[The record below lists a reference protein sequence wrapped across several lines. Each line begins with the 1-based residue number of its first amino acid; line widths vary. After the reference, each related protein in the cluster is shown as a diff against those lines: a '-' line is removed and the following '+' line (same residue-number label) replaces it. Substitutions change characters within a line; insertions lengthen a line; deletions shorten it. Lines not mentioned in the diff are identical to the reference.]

1 MSQTACVDVHPLVTG
16 DGRGGGA
23 AALSAWRKI
32 VLRFG
37 ISAA

>member
-16 DGRGGGA
+16 DGGGGA
-23 AALSAWRKI
+23 VALSAWRKI

-37 ISAA
+37 ILAA

>member
-16 DGRGGGA
+16 DGGGA
-23 AALSAWRKI
+23 AALSAWRKT

>member
-16 DGRGGGA
+16 DGGGGA

-32 VLRFG
+32 MLRIG